1 MDLNKVERLHREHYK
16 DLLRQAEQY
25 RLVQQ
30 ALSARS
36 PQPSLWTRVFSWF
49 RQLLDNLGC
58 LLQRRVSEEP
68 RRSTDTLSQ
77 NPCGEGLS

>member
-1 MDLNKVERLHREHYK
+1 MDLNKVERLQREHYK

-30 ALSARS
+30 ALSVRS
-36 PQPSLWTRVFSWF
+36 PQPGLWKRVFSWF

-58 LLQRRVSEEP
+58 LLQRSVSGEA
-68 RRSTDTLSQ
+68 RRSTDKLSQ